1 MRPRLPD
8 GQSIRRAVVVPSV
21 IFFIALVAG
30 CKTLPEIERPQRN
43 PDAVQFEGSRGPLS
57 RAQSSAILERLKTE
71 SGESSLLDRHVAL
84 EQSLVDSPLVVG
96 NRVTLLKDGPA
107 TYRAMFDAIGK
118 ARETINLET
127 YIFEDDEVG
136 RKFADLLIAR
146 QKAGVQVAIIYD
158 SVGAINSPREFFERM
173 EKSGIRTVEFNPINP
188 LEGKNKSSPGHRD
201 HRKLL
206 IVDGRTAFLGGI
218 NISRVYS
225 AGSAPSGGSKPKARK
240 ASDKKPGEDV
250 PWRDTHVQID
260 GPVVAEYQK
269 LFLETW
275 HHQSEEPL
283 DEAGYF
289 PKLQSVGKDIV
300 RAVGSNAKEPYSQ
313 IYVTLISAIN
323 SAERSI
329 YLTNAYFVPDP
340 QLLESLQSAAR
351 RGVDV
356 KILLPSQTDFWA
368 VFHAGRSHYSALLE
382 AGVRIYERQN
392 ALLHSKT
399 AIIDGVW
406 SSVGSTNLDW
416 RSFVHNN
423 ELDAV
428 ILGEG
433 FADQLRAMFEDDL
446 RQSQRIEARAW
457 RKRPLGVR
465 MKEWAA
471 RMWSYWL

>member
-1 MRPRLPD
+1 MV
-8 GQSIRRAVVVPSV
+8 A
-21 IFFIALVAG
+21 ALGGLGG
-30 CKTLPEIERPQRN
+30 CKSLPEVERAPPD

-57 RAQSSAILERLKTE
+57 RAQSSAILERLKAE
-71 SGESSLLDRHVAL
+71 SGKSSLLDRHVAL

-96 NRVTLLKDGPA
+96 NHVTLLKDGPA
-107 TYRAMFDAIGK
+107 TYRAMFEAIGK
-118 ARETINLET
+118 ARKSISLET
-127 YIFEDDEVG
+127 YIFEDDEIG
-136 RKFADLLIAR
+136 QKFADLLIAR

-158 SVGAINSPREFFERM
+158 SIGAINSPREFFERLQA
-173 EKSGIRTVEFNPINP
+173 SGIRTVEYNPINP
-188 LEGKNKSSPGHRD
+188 LEGKNKSTPGHRD

-225 AGSAPSGGSKPKARK
+225 AGSAPSGGSRSKAQK
-240 ASDKKPGEDV
+240 AKGQKDGKKKNAAEEM

-275 HHQSEEPL
+275 HNQSEEAL
-283 DEAGYF
+283 DEALYF
-289 PKLQSVGKDIV
+289 PKLQSAGNDIV
-300 RAVGSNAKEPYSQ
+300 RAVGSSAKEAYSQ

-340 QLLESLQSAAR
+340 QLLESLRSAAQ

-356 KILLPSQTDFWA
+356 KIILPSQTDFWA

-382 AGVRIYERQN
+382 AGVQIYERQH

-399 AIIDGVW
+399 ALIDGVW
-406 SSVGSTNLDW
+406 SCVGSTNLDW

-428 ILGEG
+428 ILGEE
-433 FADQLRAMFEDDL
+433 FANQLHAMFEEDL
-446 RQSQRIEARAW
+446 KLSKRIEARSW
-457 RKRPLGVR
+457 RQRGLNVR